1 MSEEKVV
8 TETEATPSPSHAEM
22 FFRYFAALSQ
32 AAGVQAFSVAIAV
45 PNGDGKSQILSY
57 AAGIPT
63 APREW
68 QTETAA
74 LLGDAA
80 AKAAEKIIAPEAE
93 AEIEKPVEVV

>member
-1 MSEEKVV
+1 MSDQDKIV
-8 TETEATPSPSHAEM
+8 TETEATPPVSHAEM

-32 AAGVQAFSVAIAV
+32 VAGVQAFSVAVAV

-57 AAGIPT
+57 AAGIPN

-68 QTETAA
+68 QVETAA

-80 AKAAEKIIAPEAE
+80 TKAAEKIVAPPA
-93 AEIEKPVEVV
+93 EKPVEVV